1 MQAEEDEAQVIQP
14 AQPSVVT
21 VANTP
26 AKYKIMFNMM
36 YWCNENLITF
46 SQETESSTEV
56 NPDKSGA
63 NASKRGWSSSDP
75 TCPIIHGHCW

>member
-36 YWCNENLITF
+36 Y
-46 SQETESSTEV
+46 
-56 NPDKSGA
+56 
-63 NASKRGWSSSDP
+63 
-75 TCPIIHGHCW
+75 